1 MDELIGVIVVM
12 LIVFGVAY
20 MNIPSSEQVFMKD
33 AYDRGFAV
41 QCVGKTGYYWECED
55 EQ

>member
-1 MDELIGVIVVM
+1 MGELIGVIVVM
-12 LIVFGVAY
+12 LLVFGMVY
-20 MNIPSSEQVFMKD
+20 IDSRSSEQVFMKD

-41 QCVGKTGYYWECED
+41 QCVGKAGYYWECKD